1 MKRLTN
7 QSDSVNA
14 IRFTNFQGFRKAPWT
29 LFCGLAFLIL
39 SHQANAQGD
48 KTQKTYANIEVNFG
62 AYRGFSFQVHHVS
75 PKWFSFAAGA
85 TLASRGVTIPA
96 DYEPGLELP
105 FDLDRFGFS
114 NKPLRY
120 HSHFHALA
128 GKVFTS
134 SKHPASRVNLLSGL
148 SMGVFREVE
157 NWQFEG
163 PGFLWANYSYDFTYH
178 FRPSLMIQVK
188 MEYLL
193 NDKVGL
199 SFAPLL
205 QLNTH
210 HTYYGFTVGAIAGK
224 LR

>member
-1 MKRLTN
+1 MKRLTY
-7 QSDSVNA
+7 QSDSV
-14 IRFTNFQGFRKAPWT
+14 ITMRFTNCQRVRKATWA
-29 LFCGLAFLIL
+29 LFYGLAFLVL
-39 SHQANAQGD
+39 SHQADAQAE
-48 KTQKTYANIEVNFG
+48 KTQRNYANVEVNFG
-62 AYRGFSFQVHHVS
+62 AYRGFSFQLHHVS

-85 TLASRGVTIPA
+85 TLASRGVAIPA
-96 DYEPGLELP
+96 DYEPGLALP
-105 FDLDRFGFS
+105 FDIDRFGFS

-134 SKHPASRVNLLSGL
+134 SKHPWSRVNLLSGL

-163 PGFLWANYSYDFTYH
+163 PGFLWSNYSYDFTYH

-188 MEYLL
+188 VEFLVD
-193 NDKVGL
+193 DKVGL
-199 SFAPLL
+199 SLAPLL

>member
-1 MKRLTN
+1 
-7 QSDSVNA
+7 
-14 IRFTNFQGFRKAPWT
+14 